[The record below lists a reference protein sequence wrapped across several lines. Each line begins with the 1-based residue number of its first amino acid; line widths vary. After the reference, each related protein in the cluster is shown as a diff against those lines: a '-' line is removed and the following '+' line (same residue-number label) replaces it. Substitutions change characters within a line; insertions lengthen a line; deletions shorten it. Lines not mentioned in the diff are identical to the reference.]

1 MEKIKTK
8 KKSNAGRH
16 KGVDN
21 KQTIN
26 LFIRW
31 SVIDKFQGVNSVEK
45 IKTLQSE
52 CYDFLNKRVIELNVL

>member
-8 KKSNAGRH
+8 KKSKAGRH

-52 CYDFLNKRVIELNVL
+52 G